1 MAEALNISNLKYSYG
16 ENVALKGVNLSLREG
31 EILSVLGP
39 NGSGKT
45 TLLKVISGIL
55 HDYKGSIK
63 LYGKE
68 ISRYSVKELA
78 KLVSYIPQEFS
89 PAFDLKCE
97 TIVLFGRN
105 PYVKAFKGFVKED
118 YKIVSES
125 MEKADIL
132 DFKERLFRT
141 LSGGER
147 QRVVIAKAI
156 AQKGKL
162 MLLDEF
168 TSHLDPGHSQ
178 KLMEL
183 VKNMIKQ
190 EEITAINIAHDINQ
204 AINISDRLAFLKA
217 GRVIAHGR
225 VEDILSVSLIEEVY
239 EARSSIIE
247 NPITKKPLVVFY

>member
-1 MAEALNISNLKYSYG
+1 MVEALKIKDLKYSYG
-16 ENVALKGVNLSLREG
+16 EINALNGVNLSLYEG

-55 HDYKGSIK
+55 HNYKGSAR
-63 LYGKE
+63 LYGRE
-68 ISRYSVKELA
+68 ISGYSIKELA

-97 TIVLFGRN
+97 TIVFFGRN
-105 PYVKAFKGFVKED
+105 PHIANFKGFGIED
-118 YKIVSES
+118 YRIVRES
-125 MEKADIL
+125 MDKADIL
-132 DFKERLFRT
+132 DFKDRLFRT

-147 QRVVIAKAI
+147 QRVIIAKAI

-183 VKNMIKQ
+183 VKTMIK
-190 EEITAINIAHDINQ
+190 EEGITAINIAHDVNQ
-204 AINISDRLAFLKA
+204 AVNISDRLAFLKD
-217 GRVIAHGR
+217 GR
-225 VEDILSVSLIEEVY
+225 ILAIGNAEEVLSESLIILLT
-239 EARSSIIE
+239 A
-247 NPITKKPLVVFY
+247 